1 MRTLLNFP
9 WKNPHLRTTS
19 SEKHKSRRRSLVGIS
34 PERLEERSL
43 LSTGLVAAYSFSAGS
58 GSVLADVSGN
68 GNNGTIANATWTTS
82 GKYGDALVFNGTNAR
97 VNIND
102 SASLHLTTGMTLE
115 AWVNPSTLN
124 SNWRDVIYKGND
136 NYWLEATST
145 SGSKPAA
152 GATLGSSDV
161 DTLGTAAL
169 TTNTWAFLTKTYNGS
184 TLALYVNGTL
194 VSSLAHTGNIA
205 TSTNPLQIGG
215 DSIYGQYFQGMIDNV
230 RIYNSALTQAQIQTD
245 MTTAVTSAAPVVTGE
260 TPASGATGV
269 ATNTGVTATFNEAV
283 QASSITTTT
292 FTLKNSSGTAVAGTV
307 AYNSSTNTATLT
319 PSAALAYSTTYT
331 ATVSAAKS
339 TSGTAMTAP
348 MNWSFTTAAAAPTAP
363 VVTSTTPASG
373 ATGVPV
379 NTTVTGTFSKAVQAS
394 TISFALKN
402 SAGTTVPSSV
412 SYNSSNSVVT
422 LTPSAALAYSTTY
435 TATLSRAKDSAGN
448 TMTSTSWS
456 FATAAPVVATGTT
469 YYVSPSTTSGSGT
482 LSNPF
487 GLTQLL
493 NTTTTPV
500 SQGPALKIL
509 KPGDTL
515 YFLGGTYTVSG
526 STSANYWWTQLISPT
541 VSGTASEPITLAAY
555 PGATVNFVMSAGAQ
569 PLFGTTT
576 PTLNYVRFL
585 GFTIQP
591 LSTYGGGGEVADAFS
606 ISGTGNEVG
615 YCTIIGQYQDVTDNY
630 QGIWLTGADSTWIH
644 NNDIYGFTGP
654 SQNDSGIKLYGCYRH
669 DGRRQL
675 HLR

>member
-9 WKNPHLRTTS
+9 WKNSHLRTTS
-19 SEKHKSRRRSLVGIS
+19 SEKHKSRRRSLVRIS

-68 GNNGTIANATWTTS
+68 GNNGTITNATWTTS

-115 AWVNPSTLN
+115 AWVNPSTVN

-136 NYWLEATST
+136 NYWLEATSN

-169 TTNTWAFLTKTYNGS
+169 TTNTWAFLTETYNGS
-184 TLALYVNGTL
+184 TLTLYVNGTQ

-230 RIYNSALTQAQIQTD
+230 RIYNTALTQAQIQTD

-331 ATVSAAKS
+331 ATVSAAES

-348 MNWSFTTAAAAPTAP
+348 MNWSFTTAAATPTAP

-379 NTTVTGTFSKAVQAS
+379 NTTVTGTFSEAVQAS
-394 TISFALKN
+394 TISFVLEN

-448 TMTSTSWS
+448 TMTSISWS
-456 FATAAPVVATGTT
+456 FTTAAPVVATGMT
-469 YYVSPSTTSGSGT
+469 YYVSPSATSGSGT
-482 LSNPF
+482 LANPF
-487 GLTQLL
+487 GLPDLL
-493 NTTTTPV
+493 NADDSP
-500 SQGPALKIL
+500 GRALTVL

-515 YFLGGTYTVSG
+515 DFEAGNYHFNGLTYNG
-526 STSANYWWTQLISPT
+526 SWSTQLLGPT
-541 VSGTASEPITLAAY
+541 VSGTPTQPITLQAM
-555 PGATVNFVMSAGAQ
+555 PGATVNIFEDSGGQ
-569 PLFGTTT
+569 PVFGTEG
-576 PTLNYVRFL
+576 PTLNYVRFM
-585 GFTIQP
+585 GFNVNPGPQ
-591 LSTYGGGGEVADAFS
+591 DAF
-606 ISGTGNEVG
+606 ISMEPGTRWL
-615 YCTIIGQYQDVTDNY
+615 TDNRR
-630 QGIWLTGADSTWIH
+630 GVCG
-644 NNDIYGFTGP
+644 
-654 SQNDSGIKLYGCYRH
+654 
-669 DGRRQL
+669 DGRQP
-675 HLR
+675 